1 MNRKERRAAKKQ
13 GKQQG
18 RSAGASAPGALG
30 ASPGTQMFGAA
41 FRQFRAGQTQEA
53 ERLCHDVLSFDPGHF
68 DSLHLLGIMALQAA
82 RHAQAIELFGRALAA
97 DARSSECHFNVAQ
110 ALRACGRLDDAGAH
124 LRQAIM
130 LRGDYAKAHASLG
143 DVLSD
148 QGRNEEARASFE
160 RALTSD
166 PALVEGHYG
175 LGNVLLRE
183 GQFEEAV
190 ARYRRVVAARQE
202 SAEAHSNLGVA
213 LAALGRGDEAAAH
226 YWRALVLKPQL
237 VEVYRNL
244 GRLLLAQG
252 DLAGAFALSHRGLAV
267 AETQES
273 RAFFLQCAARLPS
286 VPADRAVRDDLARL
300 ITRALA
306 EGWTRPS
313 EIAGLAAMLIRSGP
327 ADACIARAGAAW
339 PRRLGQ
345 TELGSAE
352 ELAATSGSALLRALL
367 QAAPVQDVA
376 IERFLT
382 NARAVLPAT
391 AFAARAEGAD
401 APAELDFLCALAQ
414 QCYINEYVF
423 AVSAEELQ
431 QVASLQQKVEAAL
444 AAGTAIPAIWLIALA
459 AYAPLHTL
467 ANVAALTERSWPD
480 PVARIV
486 REQVNEPREERRVRI
501 LLPALTPISDE
512 VSIAVRQQ
520 YEEAPYPRWLKP
532 APVGQPT
539 SVAWYLRNQFPQAP
553 ISVSHER
560 ATLDVL
566 IAGCGTGQHTLETAQ
581 RFAGVNVLAIDL
593 SLASLA
599 YAARKASEL
608 GIGNIEFAQ
617 ADILEL
623 GGIGRSFDLIEASG
637 VLHHLRDPGQG
648 LRVLNALLRPGG
660 YMHLALYSA
669 AARADVRAARALI
682 VERGWRPTPEDIRE
696 CRQEILAFPDDHPA
710 RSVSGYSDFF
720 AMSECRDLLFHVQEH
735 QFAIPQIKSLL
746 VDNGL
751 TFIGFAGPPALNLQA
766 RFPGD
771 AMRDLDQWHLLEL
784 DHPKMFVN
792 MYEFWA
798 QKPGPLSSRPLSALS
813 K

>member
-18 RSAGASAPGALG
+18 RSVGASAPGALV

-68 DSLHLLGIMALQAA
+68 DSLHLLGIMALRAA

-97 DARSSECHFNVAQ
+97 DARSSECHFNLAQ

-130 LRGDYAKAHASLG
+130 LQGDYAKAHASLG
-143 DVLSD
+143 DVLAD
-148 QGRNEEARASFE
+148 QGRNGEARDSFE

-213 LAALGRGDEAAAH
+213 LAALGRPDEAAAH
-226 YWRALVLKPQL
+226 YWRALALKPQL

-252 DLAGAFALSHRGLAV
+252 DLARAFALSHRGLAI

-327 ADACIARAGAAW
+327 ADACIARAAAAW
-339 PRRLGQ
+339 PRRLGRGG
-345 TELGSAE
+345 LGSADE
-352 ELAATSGSALLRALL
+352 VAAISGTPLLCALLE
-367 QAAPVQDVA
+367 AAPVQDTA

-382 NARAVLPAT
+382 NARAVLLAT
-391 AFAARAEGAD
+391 ALAAGAEGAD
-401 APAELDFLCALAQ
+401 APAELGLLCALAQ
-414 QCYINEYVF
+414 QCFLNEYVF

-431 QVASLQQKVEAAL
+431 QVANLQQKVEAAL
-444 AAGTAIPAIWLIALA
+444 AAATAIPAIWLIALA

-467 ANVAALTERSWPD
+467 ANAAVLSERSWPD
-480 PVARIV
+480 PVTRIV
-486 REQVNEPREERRVRI
+486 RQQVSESGEEGRLRT
-501 LLPALTPISDE
+501 LLPSLTPISDA

-539 SVAWYLRNQFPQAP
+539 SVEWYLRSQFPQAP
-553 ISVSHER
+553 ISASHER
-560 ATLDVL
+560 PTLDVL
-566 IAGCGTGQHTLETAQ
+566 IAGCGTGQHTVETAQ
-581 RFAGVNVLAIDL
+581 RFIGANVLAIDL

-682 VERGWRPTPEDIRE
+682 VERGWRPIPEDIRQ
-696 CRQEILAFPDDHPA
+696 CRQEILSFPDDHPA

-735 QFAIPQIKSLL
+735 QFAIAQIKLLL

-751 TFIGFAGPPALNLQA
+751 TFIGFAGPPALNFQA
-766 RFPGD
+766 RPGD
-771 AMRDLDQWHLLEL
+771 AMRDLDQWDLLEL
-784 DHPKMFVN
+784 EHPKMFVN

-798 QKPGPLSSRPLSALS
+798 QKPGPSSSRPLSGLS